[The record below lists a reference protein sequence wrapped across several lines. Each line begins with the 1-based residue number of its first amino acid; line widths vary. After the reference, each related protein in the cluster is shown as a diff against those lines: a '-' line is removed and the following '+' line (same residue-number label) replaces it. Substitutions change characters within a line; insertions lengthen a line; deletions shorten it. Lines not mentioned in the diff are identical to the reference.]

1 MAPIL
6 LPPNHPPR
14 RFYAGGAQISAFR
27 QRQSPI
33 GSHEP
38 EDWVASTTC
47 CRGQGNVGM
56 TRLPDGTML
65 ADAVASEPEKWLG
78 ADHVAKYGPDT
89 KLLVKLLDAGQRLPV
104 HAHPHVDWASKH
116 LQRKH
121 GKAEAWYILM
131 PGSVWLGLT
140 EDIDPKELL
149 QIVQEERGT
158 ELLDRMHKI
167 DVEPHQTVYVPPGV
181 LHAIGP
187 SVLMVEVQEPE
198 DLSVLCEWSGFKID
212 GKAEGHLGLGFETAL
227 TAVETRGRTREEA
240 MALVTEAKVAESVFV
255 EESQSYFQLERVI
268 VNGQSRCRRGFA
280 ILVVLQGNVTLKTQ
294 SSELS
299 ILKKGSTVVIP
310 HEDGEF
316 TLESENADVAIARP
330 PQ

>member
-6 LPPNHPPR
+6 LPANHPPR
-14 RFYAGGAQISAFR
+14 RFYAGGAQIAAFR
-27 QRQSPI
+27 SNQTI

-47 CRGQGNVGM
+47 CRGQGNIGM
-56 TRLPDGTML
+56 TRLPDGTLL

-78 ADHVAKYGPDT
+78 SDHMAKYGADT

-116 LQRKH
+116 LQSKH

-131 PGSVWLGLT
+131 PGSVWLGLS

-149 QIVQEERGT
+149 QIVIEERGN

-198 DLSVLCEWSGFKID
+198 DLSVLCEWGGFKID
-212 GKAEGHLGLGFETAL
+212 GKKEGHLGLGFETAL
-227 TAVETRGRTREEA
+227 TAVETTGRTREEV
-240 MALVTEAKVAESVFV
+240 MRLVTDASVSESVFV
-255 EESQSYFQLERVI
+255 EESQSYFQLERVL
-268 VNGQSRCRRGFA
+268 VSGQSRCRRGFA
-280 ILVVLQGNVTLKTQ
+280 ILVVLQGNVRLTTKL
-294 SSELS
+294 SELS

-310 HEDGEF
+310 YEDGEF
-316 TLESENADVAIARP
+316 TLESEEADVAIARP